1 MEKIKRMDRS
11 LVYKGAW
18 ISMYTDSMAFANGNF
33 ANWDFIHHNGAAA
46 MVAEDA
52 DGKIIMIRQWRP
64 GAEEEILEL
73 PAGGI
78 NAGEEPICAAIREL
92 REETGAL
99 CDEAEPLIMI
109 QPSPAYNDEKVH
121 MFYCRVT
128 GCAEL
133 ELDENEYVT
142 VERYFLEELIEK
154 VMNGEISDSK
164 TVAGLFAY
172 KELKEK
178 REGRYGSLY

>member
-1 MEKIKRMDRS
+1 
-11 LVYKGAW
+11 
-18 ISMYTDSMAFANGNF
+18 MYTDSMAFANGNH

-64 GAEEEILEL
+64 GADGEILEL

-78 NAGEEPICAAIREL
+78 NPSEDPINAAIREL
-92 REETGAL
+92 REETGAV
-99 CDEAEPLIMI
+99 CESAKPLLMI

-121 MFYCRVT
+121 MFYCKVT
-128 GCAEL
+128 DYVMT

-142 VERYFLEELIEK
+142 VERYTLDELIA
-154 VMNGEISDSK
+154 MIMQGTISDSK
-164 TVAGLFAY
+164 TVAGVFAY
-172 KELKEK
+172 KEMQKKE
-178 REGRYGSLY
+178 G

>member
-1 MEKIKRMDRS
+1 MEKIKRIDRS

-18 ISMYTDSMAFANGNF
+18 ISMYTDSMVFANGNF
-33 ANWDFIHHNGAAA
+33 ADWDFIHHNGAAA

-64 GAEEEILEL
+64 GAEREILEL

-78 NAGEEPICAAIREL
+78 NQGEEPLAAAVREL

-99 CDEAEPLIMI
+99 CEEAYPLLMI

-121 MFYCRVT
+121 MFYCKVT
-128 GCAEL
+128 DYADL
-133 ELDENEYVT
+133 ELDDNEYVT
-142 VERYFLEELIEK
+142 VERYSLEELIEMIMDGK
-154 VMNGEISDSK
+154 IADSK
-164 TVAGLFAY
+164 TVSGLFAY
-172 KELKEK
+172 KELK
-178 REGRYGSLY
+178 RQDDM

>member
-1 MEKIKRMDRS
+1 MEKIKRIDRS

-52 DGKIIMIRQWRP
+52 DGKILMIRQWRP
-64 GAEEEILEL
+64 GAEGAILEL

-78 NAGEEPICAAIREL
+78 NQGEEPMAAAVREL

-99 CDEAEPLIMI
+99 CDTAEPLLMI

-121 MFYCRVT
+121 MFYCKVT
-128 GCAEL
+128 GYTDL
-133 ELDENEYVT
+133 ELDDNEYVSI
-142 VERYFLEELIEK
+142 ERYSLEELIAMI
-154 VMNGEISDSK
+154 MNGTISDSK

-172 KELKEK
+172 QELNRNKEV
-178 REGRYGSLY
+178 

>member
-1 MEKIKRMDRS
+1 
-11 LVYKGAW
+11 
-18 ISMYTDSMAFANGNF
+18 MYTDSMAFANGNF

-52 DGKIIMIRQWRP
+52 DGKIVMIRQWRP

-78 NAGEEPICAAIREL
+78 NQGEEPMAAAVREL

-99 CDEAEPLIMI
+99 CDTAEPLLMI

-121 MFYCRVT
+121 MFYCKVT
-128 GCAEL
+128 GYTEL
-133 ELDENEYVT
+133 ALDDNEYVT
-142 VERYFLEELIEK
+142 IERYSLEELIDK
-154 VMNGEISDSK
+154 IIHGEISDSK

-172 KELKEK
+172 KELKK
-178 REGRYGSLY
+178 

>member
-1 MEKIKRMDRS
+1 
-11 LVYKGAW
+11 
-18 ISMYTDSMAFANGNF
+18 MYTDSMAFANGNF

-78 NAGEEPICAAIREL
+78 NQGEEPMAAAIREL

-99 CDEAEPLIMI
+99 CETARPLLMI

-128 GCAEL
+128 DYAEL

-142 VERYFLEELIEK
+142 IDRYSLEELIG
-154 VMNGEISDSK
+154 MIMAGEISDSK

-172 KELKEK
+172 KELKSKDEQGVCFEK
-178 REGRYGSLY
+178 R

>member
-1 MEKIKRMDRS
+1 MEKIKRIDRS

-64 GAEEEILEL
+64 GAEGEILEL

-78 NAGEEPICAAIREL
+78 NPSEEPMDAAVREL

-99 CDEAEPLIMI
+99 CDEVKPLLMI

-121 MFYCRVT
+121 MFYGKVT
-128 GCAEL
+128 GYADL
-133 ELDENEYVT
+133 ELDDNEYVT
-142 VERYFLEELIEK
+142 VERYSLEELIE
-154 VMNGEISDSK
+154 MILYGTINDSK
-164 TVAGLFAY
+164 TVTGLFAY
-172 KELKEK
+172 QELKRK
-178 REGRYGSLY
+178 NMT